1 MLIPLLRLAD
11 SLDRSKEQRV
21 ESVEC
26 QARNADVVLRLRS
39 DADVDLE
46 QWAGERVADV
56 FREAY
61 GRQLSIAKAR
71 L

>member
-1 MLIPLLRLAD
+1 MLTPLLRLAD

-21 ESVEC
+21 ESLEC
-26 QARNADVVLRLRS
+26 QVRNGDVVLRLRS

-46 QWAGERVADV
+46 QWAAERVADV

-61 GRQLSIAKAR
+61 GRQLAITRAR
-71 L
+71 R